1 VAEFIPKLRQKADEF
16 LTNYLRDTTT
26 DQEILDFYGEGNII
40 GRKGQL
46 LDHLGKVLNKTLKEF
61 ALELSHTHDLVEK
74 Y

>member
-40 GRKGQL
+40 GRKGIPESRREL
-46 LDHLGKVLNKTLKEF
+46 LDQVLSSNANVRIVQNFLII
-61 ALELSHTHDLVEK
+61 LSL
-74 Y
+74 